1 MKSTFSLPHSRPVLA
16 LGVFAFLSPA
26 LILLA
31 NEPAAAPRPVA
42 PPVAASSPAT
52 SQPVWTKEKKE
63 EETARVMEFFRT
75 AQPDAY
81 DQAKILHDSDP
92 AKFDEMVRRMAVMVS
107 RFEDLKKK
115 HPALF
120 EMNMKYFAMEYKSVE
135 LGKQIKSTEATGP
148 EHDRLMQQLTQLVA
162 DQFDIKQK
170 MRQSQIDDLQR
181 QLTDLEK
188 QSQAR
193 AADRDDMIKKRVDSL
208 IDTVPEWDW

>member
-1 MKSTFSLPHSRPVLA
+1 MRSEFSLTRPRLILA
-16 LGVFAFLSPA
+16 MGFIAFASPA
-26 LILLA
+26 LLLIA
-31 NEPAAAPRPVA
+31 NDPSAPPAKAAAV
-42 PPVAASSPAT
+42 PPPIPA
-52 SQPVWTKEKKE
+52 SQPVWTKEKKD
-63 EETARVMEFFRT
+63 EETARVMDFFQA

-81 DQAKILHDSDP
+81 DQAKILRDSDP
-92 AKFDEMVRRMAVMVS
+92 QKFDEMVRKMAGMVS
-107 RFEDLKKK
+107 RFEDMKKK

-135 LGKQIKSTEATGP
+135 LGKQIKSTETTGP

-188 QSQAR
+188 QSQDR

-208 IDTVPEWDW
+208 IETVPEWDW